1 MAAAGGAAAPEP
13 ATAAD
18 PREAVADVRL
28 PFAVREAVGRALAV
42 PGMTA
47 VAGAATVPSSPA
59 LNGAALAAATCPP
72 PPLELPAAVAHA
84 DRTAVLRTTP
94 ETSALREER

>member
-1 MAAAGGAAAPEP
+1 MAAAGGAAPAPEP
-13 ATAAD
+13 AAAAD
-18 PREAVADVRL
+18 PREAVAEVRP

-59 LNGAALAAATCPP
+59 LSGAALAAATCPP
-72 PPLELPAAVAHA
+72 PLGLPAAVAHA